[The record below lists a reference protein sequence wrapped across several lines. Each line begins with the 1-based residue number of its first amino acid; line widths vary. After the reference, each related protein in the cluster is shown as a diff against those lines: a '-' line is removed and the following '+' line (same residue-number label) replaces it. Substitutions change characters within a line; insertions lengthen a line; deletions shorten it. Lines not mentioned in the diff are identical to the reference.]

1 MAVIW
6 IGCDGATPDVTGGVS
21 LAAEAAALRPRPTDT
36 VRYSTLLAI
45 GTLARRVAYLDDEL
59 VELTR

>member
-1 MAVIW
+1 
-6 IGCDGATPDVTGGVS
+6 VTGGVS
-21 LAAEAAALRPRPTDT
+21 LAAEAAALRSRPTDT